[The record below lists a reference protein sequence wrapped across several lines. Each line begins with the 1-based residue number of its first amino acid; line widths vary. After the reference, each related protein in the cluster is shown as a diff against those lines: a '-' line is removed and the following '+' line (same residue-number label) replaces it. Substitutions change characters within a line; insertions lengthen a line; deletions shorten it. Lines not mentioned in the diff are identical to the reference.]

1 MMHVLVRMVMVLAVC
16 TAAGCAGSADRD
28 AAVRVYDLGVDGP
41 AATFAGVRA
50 TGVRAA
56 APFDAPDMLYRLAYR
71 DASEILAFA
80 QSRWAAAPGVLI
92 QRRFARASGAAPV
105 RCTFELELSELSQVF
120 SSRDSSEIYL
130 EGRAMMLS
138 AGTRVGERVIRVR
151 ESDAGAGAASGARA
165 VARAADRMIGEISR
179 WSAQLPACAPS

>member
-1 MMHVLVRMVMVLAVC
+1 MTQGLAVMGMLLAIC
-16 TAAGCAGSADRD
+16 AGCAGSADRD
-28 AAVRVYDLGVDGP
+28 AAVRIYDLGVEQP
-41 AATFAGVRA
+41 SATLAGIRS

-56 APFDAPDMLYRLAYR
+56 APFDAPDILYRLAYR
-71 DASEILAFA
+71 DPAELLAFA

-92 QRRFARASGAAPV
+92 QRRFARATGTAPV
-105 RCTFELELSELSQVF
+105 RCSFELELSELSQVF
-120 SSRDSSEIYL
+120 SSRESSEIYL
-130 EGRAMMLS
+130 EGRATMLS

-179 WSAQLPACAPS
+179 WSIQLPACAPS